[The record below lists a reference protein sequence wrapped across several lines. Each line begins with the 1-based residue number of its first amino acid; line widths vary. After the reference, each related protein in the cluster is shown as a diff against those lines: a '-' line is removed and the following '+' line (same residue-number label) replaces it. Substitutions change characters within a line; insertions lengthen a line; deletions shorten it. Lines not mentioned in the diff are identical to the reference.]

1 VVVVRESS
9 VGLVWFVAVCTRK
22 EREDL
27 DAVVIVEEER
37 GGEDQWRYRVWVSGN
52 ELEFDEEE
60 DEEIGGSG
68 CGGLAFMAG
77 PFGSKEEWE
86 WIGDFSELFEEKKIK
101 DKRERDRDSCR
112 LVSGG
117 STPYYVEYVL
127 SSRSGCYTIFT
138 VGSGLFIF
146 SNFLLLTVKLL
157 LNLGFGFLSE
167 HY

>member
-1 VVVVRESS
+1 MVVVRERS
-9 VGLVWFVAVCTRK
+9 VGLVWFVAVYTRN

-101 DKRERDRDSCR
+101 KINER
-112 LVSGG
+112 G
-117 STPYYVEYVL
+117 TE
-127 SSRSGCYTIFT
+127 T
-138 VGSGLFIF
+138 VAG
-146 SNFLLLTVKLL
+146 
-157 LNLGFGFLSE
+157 
-167 HY
+167 